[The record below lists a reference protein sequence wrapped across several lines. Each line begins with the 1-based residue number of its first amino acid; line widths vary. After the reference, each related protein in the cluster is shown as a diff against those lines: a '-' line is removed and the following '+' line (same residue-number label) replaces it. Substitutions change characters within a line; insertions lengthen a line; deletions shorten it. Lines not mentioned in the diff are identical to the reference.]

1 MIKIVEATTKQQKK
15 LFVRFA
21 NQMYKECPYY
31 TPVLEYDDMNTFTVG
46 KNPALEH
53 SDFVLYLA
61 YRDDKIVGRI
71 CGIINK
77 IANERWG
84 TKKCRFGW
92 FDFENDFEISRA
104 LLEAVADWGRR
115 KGMEVMNGPV
125 GFTDF
130 DHEGLLLEGFEYYAP
145 MASLYNYPYYAEHLD
160 RMGFRKEA
168 DWVEVQAKTPAET
181 PERIRRISELVMEK
195 YHLRIDKVKSA
206 KELQKKYGLTYFDVL
221 DSAYQKLYNF
231 QPLTEKQKQYYSDM
245 YFPLLNFDFVSI
257 IVNEHDEIVGV
268 GLGMPDISKQL
279 KATDGRLFPFG
290 WIKILRGL
298 KAKQFDVIDL
308 LLIAVREDYQEKG
321 VNALFFYDM
330 LPYFRKYGIK
340 YAETTAILETNTKN
354 LGSFEKNFESKRHKR
369 RRAYIK
375 EL

>member
-1 MIKIVEATTKQQKK
+1 MIKIVEAVTSKQKK

-21 NQMYKECPYY
+21 NRMYKDCPYY
-31 TPVLEYDDMNTFTVG
+31 TPVLEFDDLNTFTPG

-61 YRDDKIVGRI
+61 YRDDKIVGRV

-84 TKKCRFGW
+84 RRTCRFGW
-92 FDFENDFEISRA
+92 IDFIDDPEVSQA
-104 LLEAVADWGRR
+104 LIDAVAAWGRER
-115 KGMEVMNGPV
+115 GMECLNGPV

-145 MASLYNYPYYAEHLD
+145 MASLYNYPYYASHFD

-195 YHLRIDKVKSA
+195 YHLRVDKVRSA

-245 YFPLLNFDFVSI
+245 YFPLLNFDFVTI
-257 IVNEHDEIVGV
+257 IVNEKNEIVGV

-279 KATDGRLFPFG
+279 KATDGKIFPFG
-290 WIKILRGL
+290 WFKLLRAFR
-298 KAKQFDVIDL
+298 AKKFDVIDL

-330 LPYFRKYGIK
+330 LPYFRKYGVK
-340 YAETTAILETNTKN
+340 YAETTSILETNTKN

-369 RRAYIK
+369 RRAYVR